1 MAGNDVAVES
11 DWLEVIARTLA
22 HFALQAPEIRDK
34 RVLEKANFLE
44 GLGFS
49 SSTAARLLGTT
60 SASIRELRRQRKGK
74 KTSGLKQKRRK

>member
-34 RVLEKANFLE
+34 RVLEKADFLE
-44 GLGFS
+44 GLGFAS
-49 SSTAARLLGTT
+49 NAAASLLGTT
-60 SASIRELRRQRKGK
+60 SASIRELRRQKKGK
-74 KTSGLKQKRRK
+74 KNSGRKQNRRK